1 MFVGQIVSK
10 WLIFASSAVLLAA
23 CASDSGLFDE
33 PGYVAGFGDGCATAH
48 EEDKSFS
55 TKRVRD
61 AELFETDKAYRS
73 GWRQGWQQC
82 QSPYRKA
89 DDGGRILGDEPSF

>member
-1 MFVGQIVSK
+1 VRRECIAAGA
-10 WLIFASSAVLLAA
+10 WLLLG
-23 CASDSGLFDE
+23 CAGDPGLSDD
-33 PGYVAGFGDGCATAH
+33 PNYVAGYGDGCATAH

-61 AELFETDKAYRS
+61 AYLFENDEAYRA

-89 DDGGRILGDEPSF
+89 DDGGRILGDESDF

>member
-1 MFVGQIVSK
+1 MSRILV
-10 WLIFASSAVLLAA
+10 FAAAAAALAA
-23 CASDSGLFDE
+23 CASQSGLSDE
-33 PGYVAGFGDGCATAH
+33 PGYLAGFGDGCATAH

-61 AELFETDKAYRS
+61 ADQFENDRAYRA

-89 DDGGRILGDEPSF
+89 DDGGRVLGDEDDF